1 MPELPEVETYRHY
14 FEATSLH
21 QAIEA
26 IEVEDRKLLTTDYAT
41 LTETLVGQSFVT
53 TRRVGKICLR

>member
-41 LTETLVGQSFVT
+41 LLSL
-53 TRRVGKICLR
+53 IHI